1 MQTTPR
7 GIPGSQ
13 TSPAP
18 GDGAAWPLGF
28 VCTYAACSSISSA
41 TGRRTSWRW
50 ILSVAPL
57 LTAVL
62 LMAFTLVATLISQ
75 SFWEFTEAAR

>member
-1 MQTTPR
+1 MLAPAISTSLTITPLHR
-7 GIPGSQ
+7 LPNELTLI
-13 TSPAP
+13 
-18 GDGAAWPLGF
+18 LG
-28 VCTYAACSSISSA
+28 VT
-41 TGRRTSWRW
+41 
-50 ILSVAPL
+50 PL